1 MFRNIVIPVDL
12 TNNHLWE
19 EIITK
24 TLNIMD
30 TTSGKIHIINII
42 PELGIN
48 FLEDYLPQEWIE
60 KKKGESIAAI
70 QKLIVNFIPQE
81 IQVEHYVAKGGVSEE
96 ILNYA
101 NQVKADLIIVTAAK
115 GYADDYIP
123 GPNAKKIIKYAQTS
137 VLVLRTN

>member
-1 MFRNIVIPVDL
+1 MFKNIVIPIDL

-19 EIITK
+19 EIISK

-60 KKKGESIAAI
+60 KKKAESIAAI
-70 QKLIVNFIPQE
+70 QKLIVSFIPQE
-81 IQVEHYVAKGGVSEE
+81 LQVEHYVAKGGVSEE
-96 ILNYA
+96 ILSYA
-101 NQVKADLIIVTAAK
+101 NQVKADLIIVTASK
-115 GYADDYIP
+115 GYTDDFIP
-123 GPNAKKIIKYAQTS
+123 GPNAKKIIKYSQTS